1 MRYVGL
7 RRRPALAG
15 ANRMQSRQARVLWNV
30 RNLGNARAL
39 GNALGVRGGL
49 QGRVLYVKIIKL

>member
-15 ANRMQSRQARVLWNV
+15 ADGMQSRQARVLWNV
-30 RNLGNARAL
+30 RALGNARAL
-39 GNALGVRGGL
+39 GNTLGVRGGL

>member
-15 ANRMQSRQARVLWNV
+15 ADELPTRQARELWNAKAF
-30 RNLGNARAL
+30 GNARAL
-39 GNALGVRGGL
+39 GLGNTLGCWGL
-49 QGRVLYVKIIKL
+49 QGRVLYIRK